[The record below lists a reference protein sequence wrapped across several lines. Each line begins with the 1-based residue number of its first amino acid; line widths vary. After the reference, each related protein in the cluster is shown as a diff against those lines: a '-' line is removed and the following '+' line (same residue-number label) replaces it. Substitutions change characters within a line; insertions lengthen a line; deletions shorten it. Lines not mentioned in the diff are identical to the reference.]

1 MLCFIVCAV
10 RIIAGGSIRMDETSR
25 RINEDSLELAGAVE
39 AEQDSGSTCR
49 DREPE
54 I

>member
-10 RIIAGGSIRMDETSR
+10 RIIVVESIPMDETSK

-39 AEQDSGSTCR
+39 EEQDLGSTCR

>member
-1 MLCFIVCAV
+1 MLCFIVCVV
-10 RIIAGGSIRMDETSR
+10 RIIAGGLIPMDETSK

-39 AEQDSGSTCR
+39 ADQGLGSTCR
-49 DREPE
+49 DREPA

>member
-10 RIIAGGSIRMDETSR
+10 RIIAGGSIHMCEIS
-25 RINEDSLELAGAVE
+25 RINEDNLELAGAVE
-39 AEQDSGSTCR
+39 AEQDSVTCR

>member
-1 MLCFIVCAV
+1 MLCFIVYAV
-10 RIIAGGSIRMDETSR
+10 RTIAVESTHMDVIFK
-25 RINEDSLELAGAVE
+25 RINEANSELAGAVE

-49 DREPE
+49 DKHPE